1 MGKLQDRMK
10 ADLRLRNLRP
20 STQGCYLGC
29 VRKFVKYHMRS
40 PDKMDTKEVRDFLVH
55 LRDERELQPITI
67 KGYVAAL
74 KFFYTATLDRPEVV
88 RPWLS
93 PRVPKKLPVVLSG
106 TEVEAV
112 FNAIESIT
120 YRAVLVT
127 TYGAGLR
134 ISEACQLQV
143 SDIDSKR
150 MLIYVR
156 EGKGGKQRYAM
167 LCDRLL
173 DVLREYYRQ
182 VRPAGDYLFPGQ
194 KPGTHLCD
202 SSVRKVLHQVIKDCG
217 IDKHV
222 TPHVL
227 RHSLATHLLDTGT
240 DIRTIQV
247 LLGHRSIQ
255 TTQIYTQVSPR
266 HIRRVRNPLDLLG
279 TTRMVKMLG

>member
-1 MGKLQDRMK
+1 MG
-10 ADLRLRNLRP
+10 
-20 STQGCYLGC
+20 
-29 VRKFVKYHMRS
+29 
-40 PDKMDTKEVRDFLVH
+40 TKEVRDFLVH
-55 LRDERELQPITI
+55 LRDERELKPITI

-74 KFFYTATLDRPEVV
+74 KFLYTATLDRPEVV

-93 PRVPKKLPVVLSG
+93 PRVEKKLPVVLSG

-112 FNAIESIT
+112 FHAVKSIT
-120 YRAVLVT
+120 YRAMLMT

-134 ISEACQLQV
+134 ISEACRLQV
-143 SDIDSKR
+143 ADIDSKR
-150 MLIYVR
+150 KLIYIR
-156 EGKGGKQRYAM
+156 DGKGGKQRYAM

-173 DVLREYYRQ
+173 NVLREYYRQ

-194 KPGTHLCD
+194 KPGTHLSQ
-202 SSVRKVLHQVIKDCG
+202 SSVRKVLHQVIKDCD

>member
-1 MGKLQDRMK
+1 MSELQDRMK

-20 STQGCYLGC
+20 STQRSYLGC
-29 VRKFVKYHMRS
+29 VRKYAMYHMRS

-55 LRDERELQPITI
+55 LRDERELKPITI

-93 PRVPKKLPVVLSG
+93 PKVPKTLPVVLSG
-106 TEVEAV
+106 SEIESV

-120 YRAVLVT
+120 YRAVLMT

-134 ISEACQLQV
+134 ISEACRLKDK
-143 SDIDSKR
+143 DIDSKR
-150 MLIYVR
+150 MLIHVR
-156 EGKGGKQRYAM
+156 DGKGGKQRYAM

-173 DVLREYYRQ
+173 DVLREYYKQ

-194 KPGTHLCD
+194 KPGTHLSKD
-202 SSVRKVLHQVIKDCG
+202 SVRKVLHKVIEDCG
-217 IDKHV
+217 INKRV

-247 LLGHRSIQ
+247 LLGHSSIQ

-266 HIRRVRNPLDLLG
+266 HIRRVRNPLDMLG
-279 TTRMVKMLG
+279 TARMVKMLG

>member
-10 ADLRLRNLRP
+10 AALRLRNLRP
-20 STQGCYLGC
+20 STQECYLGC
-29 VRKFVKYHMRS
+29 VRSFVKYHMRS

-55 LRDERELQPITI
+55 LRDERELKPITI

-74 KFFYTATLDRPEVV
+74 KFFYAATLDRPEVV

-93 PRVPKKLPVVLSG
+93 PRVEKKLPVVLSG

-112 FNAIESIT
+112 FNAVKSIT
-120 YRAVLVT
+120 YRAMLMT

-134 ISEACQLQV
+134 ISEACRLQV
-143 SDIDSKR
+143 ADIDSKR
-150 MLIYVR
+150 KLIHIR
-156 EGKGGKQRYAM
+156 DGKGGKQRYAM

-194 KPGTHLCD
+194 KPGTHLSQ
-202 SSVRKVLHQVIKDCG
+202 SSVRKVLHQVIKDCD

-247 LLGHRSIQ
+247 LLGHSSIQ

>member
-1 MGKLQDRMK
+1 MSQLSDRME
-10 ADLRLRNLRP
+10 ADMRLRNLRP
-20 STQGCYLGC
+20 STRYSYVAC
-29 VRKFVKYHMRS
+29 VRTFSVYHGRCPSTMGS
-40 PDKMDTKEVRDFLVH
+40 AQVRDFLVH
-55 LRDERELQPITI
+55 LRDERKLQPVTI

-93 PRVPKKLPVVLSG
+93 PRVQRKLPVVLSPS
-106 TEVEAV
+106 EVEQVLAAV
-112 FNAIESIT
+112 TSIT
-120 YRAVLVT
+120 YRAVLMT

-143 SDIDSKR
+143 ADIDAAR
-150 MLIYVR
+150 MLILVR
-156 EGKGGKQRYAM
+156 DGKGGKQRYTL

-173 DVLREYYRQ
+173 RMLRAYWRQ
-182 VRPAGDYLFPGQ
+182 VRPAGSYLFPGR
-194 KPGTHLCD
+194 KPGSHLSRD
-202 SSVRKVLHQVIKDCG
+202 AVGKVLHRAITACG

-227 RHSLATHLLDTGT
+227 RHSFATHLLDAGT

-266 HIRRVRNPLDLLG
+266 HIGRVRSPLSRLG
-279 TTRMVKMLG
+279 PPRADSNG

>member
-20 STQGCYLGC
+20 STQDSYLGC
-29 VRKFVKYHMRS
+29 VRNFVKYHMRS

-55 LRDERELQPITI
+55 LRDERQLQPITI

-93 PRVPKKLPVVLSG
+93 PRVQKKLPVVLSG

-120 YRAVLVT
+120 YRAVVMT

-134 ISEACQLQV
+134 ISETCRLQAP
-143 SDIDSKR
+143 DIDSKR
-150 MLIYVR
+150 MLIHIR
-156 EGKGGKQRYAM
+156 DGKGGKQRYTM

-173 DVLREYYRQ
+173 DMLREYYRQ
-182 VRPAGDYLFPGQ
+182 VRPVGDYLFPGQ
-194 KPGTHLCD
+194 KPGTHLTA

-217 IDKHV
+217 IDKRV

-247 LLGHRSIQ
+247 LLGHNSIQ
-255 TTQIYTQVSPR
+255 TTQIYTQVSPL
-266 HIRRVRNPLDLLG
+266 HIQRVQNPLDLLG